1 MQWESKAMPKMMLE
15 KMMKNGH
22 AICLK
27 CSLEVNLFPSL
38 QITWKGKHK
47 SPHPRTHTPTSNGL
61 KREIDQNC

>member
-38 QITWKGKHK
+38 QIT
-47 SPHPRTHTPTSNGL
+47 
-61 KREIDQNC
+61 